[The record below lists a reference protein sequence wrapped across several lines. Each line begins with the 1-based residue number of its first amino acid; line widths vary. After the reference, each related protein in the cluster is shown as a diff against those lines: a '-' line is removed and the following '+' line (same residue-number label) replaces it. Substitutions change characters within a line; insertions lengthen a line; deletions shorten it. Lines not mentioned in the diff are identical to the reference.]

1 MSIQQ
6 STQTKAVPQ
15 PSFTPVQTGLLQ
27 RKCACGRHTV
37 AGGECA
43 ECRQKREGTLQR
55 AAMSSASV
63 SAVPSIVDEVL
74 SSPGQPLGT
83 GTRGFMEPR
92 FDYDFSQVRIHTDS
106 RAEEST
112 QAVNALAYTVG
123 QNIVFGAGQYAP
135 KTLAGQ
141 RLIAHELTHVVQQ
154 STMNGTH
161 PYTIGPTSD
170 VYEAEAN
177 ESASSIVPT
186 LDTGSPQ
193 SNTSSLSISHHVHSP
208 TLQRVSFGDNGEL
221 SPGRKA
227 IVGAAAQ
234 IAERLVKDTAGL
246 STFRRKWEAFWKGSG
261 ALITPKPSLEQY
273 QNAVLGRVVHDM
285 DSSTRPD
292 VKQFVLD
299 EKNLPLERQ
308 TAAVTQVG
316 SMDTY
321 IRRFAI
327 DQGIDSVVSLLLHE
341 SLHGAGLPMG
351 PAILYEPLFHGFE
364 AEAGFPIMMGGADIL
379 DISQVERGDYEVDVT
394 FTYNLH
400 KIGTEDLPKSLEIQV
415 VSSESGEVVND
426 QQPDGRW
433 VPAHQSIPS
442 KVGQGKW
449 IWHARNP
456 GWASHSVRIRD
467 LTTPTL
473 LGSRQFETDPRCV
486 VGVSTIHCK
495 DEDKPK
501 PTPGGSSPSSTKK
514 VDR

>member
-1 MSIQQ
+1 MKMQQ
-6 STQTKAVPQ
+6 KTQTKAEPQ
-15 PSFTPVQTGLLQ
+15 PSFIPVQAGILQ
-27 RKCACGRHTV
+27 RKCACGQHTFT
-37 AGGECA
+37 GSECE
-43 ECRQKREGTLQR
+43 ECRQKHEGMMQH
-55 AAMSSASV
+55 AAVSSAPV
-63 SAVPSIVDEVL
+63 GTVPSVLNEVL
-74 SSPGQPLGT
+74 SSSGQPLDVA
-83 GTRGFMEPR
+83 TRRFMESR
-92 FDYDFSQVRIHTDS
+92 FGQDFSQVRIHNDV

-135 KTLAGQ
+135 GTLVGQ
-141 RLIAHELTHVVQQ
+141 RLLAHELTHVVQQ
-154 STMNGTH
+154 SSTNGTH
-161 PYTIGPTSD
+161 SYTIGPASD
-170 VYEAEAN
+170 VYEAEADK
-177 ESASSIVPT
+177 SAFSIVPT
-186 LDTGSPQ
+186 FDGNASQ
-193 SNTSSLSISHHVHSP
+193 ADISYLSVNHRLHSP
-208 TLQRVSFGDNGEL
+208 AIQRVSFGDNGEL

-227 IVGAAAQ
+227 IVAAAAQ

-246 STFRRKWEAFWKGSG
+246 STFRRKWEAFWNGSG

-285 DSSTRPD
+285 DSSTRSD

-299 EKNLPLERQ
+299 EKSIPLERQ

-321 IRRFAI
+321 MRRFAI

-364 AEAGFPIMMGGADIL
+364 AEAGFPMMMGGADIL

-426 QQPDGRW
+426 QQPDGHW
-433 VPAHQSIPS
+433 VPALHSIPS
-442 KVGQGKW
+442 KVRQGKW

-456 GWASHSVRIRD
+456 GWVSYSVRIRD